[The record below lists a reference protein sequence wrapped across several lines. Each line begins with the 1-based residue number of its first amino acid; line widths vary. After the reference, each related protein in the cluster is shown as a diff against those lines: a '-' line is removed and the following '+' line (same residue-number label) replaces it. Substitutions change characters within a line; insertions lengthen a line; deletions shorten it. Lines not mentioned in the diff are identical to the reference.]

1 MSADAQKAL
10 LDAHGFREQPIT
22 QMLVK
27 VASRCN
33 IDCSYCYWFRDASV
47 YNKPKLMSS
56 EVLQQLLQRIEE
68 HVVRH
73 SLIDFPIILHGGE
86 PLLWGI
92 ENFHRVAE
100 ACEGISSRTGCDIPI
115 AVTTNGVLID
125 DEWLNCFETRNI
137 QVAISLDGPEHIHDL
152 HRKTFQGTGTHAAA
166 ERAARM
172 LASRDIAMSALAVC
186 NPAYAPKEY
195 VEFFAKAGIANYDIM
210 IPDATVDETPASVG
224 SFYNGLFDL
233 WLEANRSKPTVNIR
247 IIADMITAML
257 GNDSPTEGVGY
268 KPIELCTVM
277 TDGSVEAHDVLRI
290 AGDGSNNT
298 KFNIFEHT
306 IDDVRNEPRWK
317 AARDASIQLSA
328 KCQQCKFMNACGG
341 GYLPHRFS
349 KTNGYDNPSVYC
361 DDLYAM
367 FENMQSV
374 LEGHLYVSKPDG
386 ERLGVRDALAGGA
399 AG

>member
-1 MSADAQKAL
+1 MSADDPDASP
-10 LDAHGFREQPIT
+10 DAHGFQEQPIS
-22 QMLVK
+22 QLLVK

-56 EVLQQLLQRIEE
+56 KVLLQLLQRIEE
-68 HVVRH
+68 HVAKH
-73 SLIDFPIILHGGE
+73 SLIDFPVILHGGE

-92 ENFHRVAE
+92 ENFHRFAE

-125 DEWLNCFETRNI
+125 DAWLNCFETRNI

-166 ERAARM
+166 ARAAQM

-186 NPAYAPKEY
+186 NPAYPPKDY
-195 VEFFAKAGIANYDIM
+195 VEFFEKCGIANYDIM

-233 WLEANRSKPTVNIR
+233 WLDANRSKPTVNIR

-257 GNDSPTEGVGY
+257 ANNSPTEGVGY

-290 AGDGSNNT
+290 AGDGSNHT
-298 KFNIFEHT
+298 KFNIFEHA

-317 AARDASIQLSA
+317 AARDASIDLCE
-328 KCQQCKFMNACGG
+328 KCRQCKFMNACGG

-349 KTNGYDNPSVYC
+349 RKNGYDNPSVYC

-374 LEGHLYVSKPDG
+374 LEGHLYVSRPGG
-386 ERLGVRDALAGGA
+386 ERINVREASHTPG
-399 AG
+399 